1 MNTIIENTIKIPNI
15 VYSVVKPFY
24 NGVMNVF
31 QSKETIDNKYN
42 ERSEL
47 LSIPTTRKQLKATAK
62 RSIQRKM
69 GLRGGGSGV
78 GGVNRRTRQR
88 RTTQRRRRRT
98 RHTYQK
104 H

>member
-42 ERSEL
+42 ERSGL

-69 GLRGGGSGV
+69 GLRGGGGGGGGGV

-88 RTTQRRRRRT
+88 RRRRRRY
-98 RHTYQK
+98 TYQK

>member
-31 QSKETIDNKYN
+31 QSKESIDNKYN
-42 ERSEL
+42 ERSRL
-47 LSIPTTRKQLKATAK
+47 FSIPTTHKQLKATAK
-62 RSIQRKM
+62 RSIKRKM
-69 GLRGGGSGV
+69 GLRGGGGNV
-78 GGVNRRTRQR
+78 GGANRHTRQR
-88 RTTQRRRRRT
+88 RTTQRRRKCY
-98 RHTYQK
+98 TYQK